1 MWDIL
6 IKFFEY
12 APLYVA
18 LVLVPAI
25 IRTFIDTVIIKI
37 PASAFMLPPSD
48 KKQLTVKYEDAFASV
63 VGTALYAP
71 LVEEMVFR
79 GAPYI
84 FLGFPGLVI
93 GNFIWVLAH
102 PSWQLKY
109 LSGMPTKTKLAFTAN
124 TIFYYSCAAIF
135 FSIPWIEGYGI
146 LSVIYH
152 IFHNGFIVLGGIF
165 SEVELPA
172 PWKKEES
179 EFFKES
185 RGVKKQLEK
194 RFFRDTNPPKEEIN
208 VDELD
213 IEIGNEKFFRE
224 VSGVK
229 PRTEV
234 KKKPAQ
240 VKARKAT
247 PKAAASVNEEMWR
260 FWL

>member
-12 APLYVA
+12 ALLYVA

-37 PASAFMLPPSD
+37 PSSSFMLPPSNS
-48 KKQLTVKYEDAFASV
+48 KFTVKYEDAFASI

-71 LVEEMVFR
+71 LVEEIVFR
-79 GAPYI
+79 AAPFI
-84 FLGFPGLVI
+84 FLGFPGLVV
-93 GNFIWVLAH
+93 GNFVWVLAH

-109 LSGMPTKTKLAFTAN
+109 LSGMPTKTKVAFTAN
-124 TIFYYSCAAIF
+124 TIFYYSSAAIF
-135 FSIPWIEGYGI
+135 FSIPWIQGYGI
-146 LSVIYH
+146 LSIIYH
-152 IFHNGFIVLGGIF
+152 IFHNGVIVLGGIF
-165 SEVELPA
+165 SEIELPA

-194 RFFRDTNPPKEEIN
+194 RFFRDTNPPEEEID

-213 IEIGNEKFFRE
+213 IEIGNEKFFKE
-224 VSGVK
+224 ISK
-229 PRTEV
+229 PSIIAE
-234 KKKPAQ
+234 KKTIQKPTKTAS
-240 VKARKAT
+240 
-247 PKAAASVNEEMWR
+247 KAAATVNEDMWR